1 MGAAGGAGNPAI
13 ARRPTVLSQA
23 ECPGRQS
30 CKSRS
35 MPLPLLDRIVY
46 GPVRS
51 RRLGASLGIN
61 LLPAG
66 MKICNMNCTYCQ
78 YGWTRGAARY
88 RGHSVGWPTPQ
99 RVETAVA
106 ERLLRAAAGDEL
118 IDRITIAGHGEPT
131 LHPEFEQIVERL
143 CAVRDREAPAI
154 PIAVLSNSTT
164 CMYDDVRRGLRGID
178 ERYMKLDGGDPFT
191 LRTING
197 SRLPIDAIVDGL
209 LKLGPLIVQSMF
221 VADPAGRLDNVG
233 DGAVSDWLAAV
244 ERIHPLAVHIYTLG
258 RGPARASLR
267 PAPPRRLRE
276 IAEHVRAAGIP
287 AQVF

>member
-1 MGAAGGAGNPAI
+1 
-13 ARRPTVLSQA
+13 
-23 ECPGRQS
+23 
-30 CKSRS
+30 

-66 MKICNMNCTYCQ
+66 MKICNMNCAYCQ
-78 YGWTRGAARY
+78 YGWTRGATRY
-88 RGHSVGWPTPQ
+88 RGDSVGWPTPQ
-99 RVETAVA
+99 RVETAV
-106 ERLLRAAAGDEL
+106 EDRLLRAAASVEI

-143 CAVRDREAPAI
+143 CAVRDRVAPRI

-164 CMYDDVRRGLRGID
+164 CMYDDVRDGLRGLD

-197 SRLPIDAIVDGL
+197 SRVPVDTIVDGL
-209 LKLGPLIVQSMF
+209 LALGPLTVQSMF
-221 VADPAGRLDNVG
+221 VADAAGRTENVG
-233 DGAVSDWLAAV
+233 DGAVGEWLTAV
-244 ERIHPLAVHIYTLG
+244 ERVRPIAVHIYTLG

-267 PAPPRRLRE
+267 PAPARRLRE
-276 IAEHVRAAGIP
+276 IAEQVRAAGIP
-287 AQVF
+287 AQVFTSGNGRIRVRG